1 MSNSGTLRIQNSRDA
16 RAELRVENNERFLN
30 YFRFLVKTGARDE
43 QNRLSRT
50 FCCFVKGASMF
61 FIGILIDGV
70 AGRAVTATIAI
81 EVFAVWVVFVLG
93 SVELMCNVNGI
104 GSTAQRISI
113 KNGNCD
119 QLTRDAFL
127 LCHSK
132 SPSND
137 RNAQLG
143 KSIADGDYHRLRCS
157 LFCRRNQGSLLWK
170 INKGLGK
177 TTCRM
182 CFRMNQ
188 CHLLAPHSATD
199 DFFFSGKTEN

>member
-127 LCHSK
+127 LRHSK
-132 SPSND
+132 SPSDDD

-143 KSIADGDYHRLRCS
+143 KSIADGDFHRLPLRS
-157 LFCRRNQGSLLWK
+157 LFL
-170 INKGLGK
+170 
-177 TTCRM
+177 
-182 CFRMNQ
+182 
-188 CHLLAPHSATD
+188 
-199 DFFFSGKTEN
+199 FFAEIKARFSGK

>member
-30 YFRFLVKTGARDE
+30 YFRFLVTGARDE

-50 FCCFVKGASMF
+50 FCCFLKGASMF

-70 AGRAVTATIAI
+70 AGRAVTATIPI
-81 EVFAVWVVFVLG
+81 EVSAVWVVFVLG

-113 KNGNCD
+113 KNCNCD

-127 LCHSK
+127 LRHSK
-132 SPSND
+132 SPSDDD
-137 RNAQLG
+137 RNAPAGEIDSRWRFSQA
-143 KSIADGDYHRLRCS
+143 SIA
-157 LFCRRNQGSLLWK
+157 
-170 INKGLGK
+170 
-177 TTCRM
+177 
-182 CFRMNQ
+182 
-188 CHLLAPHSATD
+188 LAVC
-199 DFFFSGKTEN
+199 FFSQKSRLASLENK

>member
-30 YFRFLVKTGARDE
+30 YFRFLVKTGARDD

-50 FCCFVKGASMF
+50 FCCFVKGASKF

-119 QLTRDAFL
+119 QLTREAFCCATQSRL
-127 LCHSK
+127 ATI
-132 SPSND
+132 
-137 RNAQLG
+137 AQCPAG
-143 KSIADGDYHRLRCS
+143 EIDSRWRFSQA
-157 LFCRRNQGSLLWK
+157 SLL
-170 INKGLGK
+170 
-177 TTCRM
+177 
-182 CFRMNQ
+182 
-188 CHLLAPHSATD
+188 A
-199 DFFFSGKTEN
+199 FFAEIKARFSGK